1 MAKTRKSGR
10 RTFLKQMASVA
21 GAAPLAPMLMVKSA
35 AAAAADEEKHAPTNG
50 HETMRLAEY
59 AAALQLDKI
68 PPEAVQ
74 RAKDCIADTVA
85 VILSGADLPWSK
97 MIVAYAQKNG
107 AGGKSRILGSPGV
120 LVHAPSAALAHGA
133 LTHAFEQDSLT
144 KPDSGAH
151 PGAALLSST
160 LAVAQERG
168 LSGRALLTAFIAGSE
183 AMIRIGFATKHT
195 NEARGFHAP
204 GTTSPFGGAV
214 AVARLLDLDA
224 VKTANA
230 MGIAGSCSAGLLE
243 FAHSDGAMVK
253 RLHLGRGAE
262 SGVLA
267 ASLAAEGYTGPTTV
281 LEGGNGFLRVF
292 CTDYDLG
299 ELTKG
304 LGESYVTMTIMLKRF
319 ACHITAHNPVEA
331 ILDLSA
337 MYGFGGNDV
346 VAIDIAGNER
356 MAKVNNIP
364 APKDVLMAQYS
375 IPFSVAL
382 ALYRDPRDP
391 DSFDDSAVHDP
402 AIRKLASLVTMTV
415 LEGQDR
421 RNLATEVTVT
431 LRDGRVVFR
440 RVNDFKGT
448 PQRPLDRDELRDKF
462 LVLTKKHDY
471 AKMKKLFDRL
481 QNIENEKDVDWIGA

>member
-1 MAKTRKSGR
+1 MAKRDQTGR

-21 GAAPLAPMLMVKSA
+21 GAVPLATTGTA
-35 AAAAADEEKHAPTNG
+35 ALAAEGSHDEANAHPTDG
-50 HETMRLAEY
+50 RETMRLAEY
-59 AAALQLDKI
+59 AASVQLEKI
-68 PPEAVQ
+68 PPEVIQ
-74 RAKDCIADTVA
+74 RAKDCITDTVG
-85 VILSGADLPWSK
+85 VIISGADLPWSR
-97 MIVAYAQKNG
+97 MIVAHAQKTG
-107 AGGKSRILGSPGV
+107 PGGKSRILGSPGV
-120 LVHAPSAALAHGA
+120 LVQAPAAALAHGA
-133 LTHAFEQDSLT
+133 LTHAFELDSLT

-183 AMIRIGFATKHT
+183 AMIRIGRATKHT

-204 GTTSPFGGAV
+204 GTTAPFGGAV
-214 AVARLLDLDA
+214 AVGRLLDFDTL
-224 VKTANA
+224 KMANA
-230 MGIAGSCSAGLLE
+230 MGLAGSCSAGLLE

-262 SGVLA
+262 SGVVA

-281 LEGGNGFLRVF
+281 LEGRYGYLRVF
-292 CTDYDLG
+292 CTDYDLA
-299 ELTKG
+299 ELTRG
-304 LGESYVTMTIMLKRF
+304 FGETYVTMTIMLKRF

-331 ILDLSA
+331 VLDLST
-337 MYGFGGNDV
+337 MHGFTGNDV

-364 APKDVLMAQYS
+364 APKDVMMAQYS

-391 DSFDDSAVHDP
+391 HSFDASAVGDP
-402 AIRKLASLVTMTV
+402 AIRKLASLVNMTV
-415 LEGQDR
+415 MEGQDR
-421 RNLATEVTVT
+421 RNLATEVTIT

-448 PQRPLDRDELRDKF
+448 PERPLDRAELREKF
-462 LVLTKKHDY
+462 LVLTKSLDR
-471 AKMKKLFDRL
+471 AKMEKLFDRL
-481 QNIENEKDVDWIGA
+481 QNIENEPNVDWLGA